1 MLTRA
6 TPDSLYPQQGGGTWF
21 SFGAGQRR
29 SGHLNLTAQQQLAT
43 QWGWVY
49 RAVTQKADDIALLKV
64 DAETRQGKK
73 WQIAPDHPL
82 QTLIDS
88 PNPWTTG
95 FEFRH
100 LSQQHMELLGR
111 MAWLVI
117 EGRGGVPA
125 ELHTLYPQ
133 LLDPLP
139 HPTDYL
145 AGWRYRSL
153 SGQQINF
160 PNYDPE
166 RPAPDGVS
174 VLALHIPHPANP
186 YRPNS
191 PAAAAADA
199 IDLDAEIKSFARFYY
214 QNNTMLGGVLETDAR
229 WPGIEKSRAMM
240 AEFNEAFQGVT
251 NAGKTAYL
259 WENLKYK
266 SITPALKDLDFTN
279 LTQATKQD
287 IFDHFGV
294 PLSIVGTAEK
304 GALGGNAVD
313 SERHKYQRHSLLP
326 ASVRLGSLY
335 QKLARRYGVDVWA
348 SVENPVEEN
357 LEAKRELWLKDLERG
372 LISRKEYR
380 DLVGYEPDTQPDV
393 YILGNSFTVRD
404 TLLPVTPPQLEP
416 PTPTPPEPDP
426 EAERRLQN
434 ALRGH
439 FASEYR
445 QLRNGATLET
455 LEAEFDDE
463 LALLAPG
470 LELGRVR
477 RLRRWAVERGG
488 LVVGYE
494 LMKADLAKR
503 FAKEAVHV
511 RTLHAPQDQ
520 RDRSVESQN
529 G

>member
-1 MLTRA
+1 MANLLQRAFQSLTRA
-6 TPDSLYPQQGGGTWF
+6 APEALYPQQGGGTWF
-21 SFGAGQRR
+21 SFGSGQGRK
-29 SGHLNLTAQQQLAT
+29 GHLNLTAQQQLAT

-49 RAVTQKADDIALLKV
+49 RAVTQKADDIALLAV
-64 DAETRQGKK
+64 SAETRQGKK
-73 WQIAPDHPL
+73 WQQAPDHPL
-82 QTLIDS
+82 QNLMDA

-100 LSQQHMELLGR
+100 LSQQHLELTGR
-111 MAWLVI
+111 VAWLVV
-117 EGRGGVPA
+117 EGRDGVPA
-125 ELHTLYPQ
+125 ELHTLYPH

-139 HPTDYL
+139 DPTNYL
-145 AGWRYRSL
+145 VGWRYRSL
-153 SGQQINF
+153 SGQQLNF
-160 PNYDPE
+160 PNYDPL

-174 VLALHIPHPANP
+174 VLALHIPHPSNP

-199 IDLDAEIKSFARFYY
+199 IDLDSEIKSFARFYY
-214 QNNTMLGGVLETDAR
+214 QNNTMLGGVLETDAI
-229 WPGIEKSRAMM
+229 WPGPDKSRAMM
-240 AEFNEAFQGVT
+240 TEFNEAFQGVM

-259 WENLKYK
+259 WQGLKYK

-294 PLSIVGTAEK
+294 PLSIIGTAEK

-326 ASVRLGSLY
+326 ASVRLSSLY

-357 LEAKRELWLKDLERG
+357 LEEKRKAWQSDLERG
-372 LISRKEYR
+372 VLSRKEYR

-393 YILGNSFTVRD
+393 YILGNSYTVRD

-416 PTPTPPEPDP
+416 PVPDVPPPDP

-445 QLRNGATLET
+445 RLRNGATLET
-455 LEAEFDDE
+455 LEPEFDEE
-463 LALLAPG
+463 LTLLAPG
-470 LELGRVR
+470 LDIERVR
-477 RLRRWAVERGG
+477 RLRRWAMKRGG
-488 LVVGYE
+488 LVNCYE
-494 LMKADLAKR
+494 LMKSDLSKR
-503 FAKEAVHV
+503 FAKEATNV
-511 RTLHAPQDQ
+511 RTLHAP
-520 RDRSVESQN
+520 EN
-529 G
+529 